1 MHMVAPNEAFGQI
14 TSGDVILLPDD
25 VESAHPVTAR
35 QAGLLFDL
43 VRAEGPDLYQSCATI
58 RLRGALDSS
67 ALAQAA
73 RDTVGRSPALRTSFA
88 LTGYSEPLQLVHRH
102 KPAAVHVSV
111 ADLRGYDASEQQ
123 LIIDDATALQRRQ
136 PFPSHRPSLLRIAA
150 HVLTDHEFQL
160 TVSENHLVM
169 EGWGWASVIAEVLER
184 HEQLT
189 VEAVGRAGF
198 DGYARH
204 WGFAPGLPDR
214 PPPPAEAAA
223 GIADLRP
230 TGHPGVGRRV
240 ITLSMTE
247 ASEATRERLGRAVHF
262 KVLSDLNGQQRP
274 RSYVSHRRHVPGP
287 RDRPCIGTVQP
298 GWSWLRLG
306 GSASAP
312 GPRTPV
318 DVGLVLLRDD
328 CASGTDPGRF
338 LDSGLT
344 LLVTW
349 CLSDSGAEVELLFD
363 TDRVSAARIELIVR
377 AYAEALRRAI
387 DDPQASH
394 DALGPLLPVTPDSA
408 ATDLTDDSVTTQD
421 LVPAILGAEPD
432 RPALRMTGTT
442 ITFGELAV
450 RSAHVASALESAGVG
465 IGDVVG
471 LALPAGV
478 DRTIAILGV
487 WRVGAAYLPLD
498 AEPAVTRLRALAD
511 AFALTAVITENAP
524 EADYFAA
531 LFADRAALVS
541 VLSLDR
547 IPSDSTPDSSTSA
560 IPSDTFAY
568 LVPVTATA
576 AVAVSRAQLLAALVG
591 RDPEHHP
598 SPGEIVAHDGRITDL
613 DTWSTWTA
621 LRHGATVLLIE
632 AQDAGDAARLH
643 ALLRR
648 ERVTRYLTTRAGALE
663 LAAVDRIAPAKLT
676 LDRLQVLGDGAG
688 PSWLETEPGPHTR
701 LYHVHAAAE
710 TTTWTVGGE
719 VTAATER
726 FASVAVGR
734 PRPGTT
740 ARVLDAELRPVPAGF
755 VGALHL
761 GGPHLASGYLGSP
774 RLTAERF
781 VPDPFATRPGSRLL
795 RTGELARTR
804 PDGELELTGR
814 AADTWRIHGRLLDLE
829 EVAAGLR
836 ADRKVRYAAVVAR
849 AADVVAYVV
858 GEPDDRQRLRA
869 VPADD
874 IAYDVGQP
882 DDRHR
887 LRAVLADTVPEHA
900 VPAAIV
906 FADRLPCTADRTVD
920 FAALP
925 APTRADFLAP
935 RPAEPPRDVI
945 EALIGALWRELLG
958 HPVGIHE
965 RFRDVGG
972 DPALL
977 LRLRL
982 GLRHRLGVRLSG
994 EELGEDPTI
1003 AELADLVRRILAR
1016 AQ

>member
-14 TSGDVILLPDD
+14 TGGDVILLPDD

-43 VRAEGPDLYQSCATI
+43 VHSEGLDLYQSCATI
-58 RLRGALDSS
+58 RLPGALDAS

-73 RDTVGRSPALRTSFA
+73 RDTVGRCPALRTSFA

-123 LIIDDATALQRRQ
+123 FIIDDATALQRRQ
-136 PFPSHRPSLLRIAA
+136 PFPPHRPSLLRIAA

-189 VEAVGRAGF
+189 AEAAGRDGF

-204 WGFAPGLPDR
+204 WGSISGL
-214 PPPPAEAAA
+214 PPAEAAA
-223 GIADLRP
+223 DIADLQP
-230 TGHPGVGRRV
+230 TGHPGIGRRTIAV
-240 ITLSMTE
+240 PLPT

-262 KVLSDLNGQQRP
+262 KVLSDLNGQPRP
-274 RSYVSHRRHVPGP
+274 RSYVSHRRGAPGP
-287 RDRPCIGTVQP
+287 RDRPCIGTVKP

-306 GSASAP
+306 ASVP
-312 GPRTPV
+312 DTGTTRTPV

-349 CLSDSGAEVELLFD
+349 CISDSGAEVELLFD
-363 TDRVSAARIELIVR
+363 TDRVSAARIGLITG

-394 DALGPLLPVTPDSA
+394 DALGPLLPIAPDSA
-408 ATDLTDDSVTTQD
+408 ATDITDDSVTTQD
-421 LVPAILGAEPD
+421 LVAAILSADAD
-432 RPALRMTGTT
+432 RPALRTAGTT
-442 ITFGELAV
+442 ITFGELTI
-450 RSAHVASALESAGVG
+450 RSARVATALKSAGVG
-465 IGDVVG
+465 LGDVVG

-478 DRTIAILGV
+478 DRTIAILGI
-487 WRVGAAYLPLD
+487 WRVGAAYLSLD
-498 AEPAVTRLRALAD
+498 AEPAGTRLRGLTD

-524 EADYFAA
+524 EADRLGA
-531 LFADRAALVS
+531 LLADRAAPVS
-541 VLSLDR
+541 VLSLDC
-547 IPSDSTPDSSTSA
+547 IPADTTPGPA
-560 IPSDTFAY
+560 VPPDTFAY

-576 AVAVSRAQLLAALVG
+576 AIAVSRAQLLAALAG

-598 SPGEIVAHDGRITDL
+598 APGEIVAHDGRITDL

-621 LRHGATVLLIE
+621 LRHGATVLSI
-632 AQDAGDAARLH
+632 APQDTEDAARLH

-663 LAAVDRIAPAKLT
+663 LAAVDRIAAAKLT

-701 LYHVHAAAE
+701 LYYVHAAAE

-740 ARVLDAELRPVPAGF
+740 ARVLDAELRPVPGGF
-755 VGALHL
+755 VGALFV

-829 EVAAGLR
+829 EVAEGLR
-836 ADRKVRYAAVVAR
+836 ADRKVRYAAVVTR

-858 GEPDDRQRLRA
+858 GEPDT
-869 VPADD
+869 
-874 IAYDVGQP
+874 
-882 DDRHR
+882 RHR
-887 LRAVLADTVPEHA
+887 LRAVLAETVPEHA

-906 FADRLPCTADRTVD
+906 FADRLPCTAERTVD

-935 RPAEPPRDVI
+935 RQADPPRDVI

-958 HPVGIHE
+958 QPVGVHE

-972 DPALL
+972 DPELL
-977 LRLRL
+977 LRLQL

-994 EELGEDPTI
+994 EELGDDPTI
-1003 AELADLVRRILAR
+1003 AELADLVRRVLAR
-1016 AQ
+1016 A

>member
-14 TSGDVILLPDD
+14 TGGDVILLPDD

-43 VRAEGPDLYQSCATI
+43 VRAEGLDLYQSCATV
-58 RLRGALDSS
+58 RLPGALDAS

-73 RDTVGRSPALRTSFA
+73 RDTVGRCPALRTSFA

-102 KPAAVHVSV
+102 KPASVHVSV

-136 PFPSHRPSLLRIAA
+136 PFPTHRPSLLRIAA

-189 VEAVGRAGF
+189 VETAGRDGF

-204 WGFAPGLPDR
+204 WGSTSGLPPGD
-214 PPPPAEAAA
+214 AVV

-230 TGHPGVGRRV
+230 TGHPAVVRRTIAV
-240 ITLSMTE
+240 PLLA

-274 RSYVSHRRHVPGP
+274 RSYVSHHRRVPGP
-287 RDRPCIGTVQP
+287 RDQPCIGTVEP
-298 GWSWLRLG
+298 GWSWLHLG
-306 GSASAP
+306 TSVPDTGTT
-312 GPRTPV
+312 RTPV

-349 CLSDSGAEVELLFD
+349 CISDSGAEVELLFD
-363 TDRVSAARIELIVR
+363 TDRISAARIDLIAC

-394 DALGPLLPVTPDSA
+394 DALGPLLPVTSDSA
-408 ATDLTDDSVTTQD
+408 ATDTMDDSVTTQD
-421 LVPAILGAEPD
+421 LVAAILGADPD
-432 RPALRMTGTT
+432 HPALRTNGTT
-442 ITFGELAV
+442 ITFGELTI
-450 RSAHVASALESAGVG
+450 RSAQVATALESASVG

-487 WRVGAAYLPLD
+487 WRVGAAYLSLD
-498 AEPAVTRLRALAD
+498 AAEPTGTRLRGLAD
-511 AFALTAVITENAP
+511 AFALTAVVTENAP
-524 EADYFAA
+524 G
-531 LFADRAALVS
+531 ADRLGALLADRTAPVAVLCFDS
-541 VLSLDR
+541 IPVNSTPVLSVS
-547 IPSDSTPDSSTSA
+547 P

-598 SPGEIVAHDGRITDL
+598 APGEIVAHDGRITDL

-621 LRHGATVLLIE
+621 LCHGATVLSIAL
-632 AQDAGDAARLH
+632 QDADDAARLH

-663 LAAVDRIAPAKLT
+663 LAAVDRIAAAKLT
-676 LDRLQVLGDGAG
+676 LDRLHVLGDGAG
-688 PSWLETEPGPHTR
+688 PSWLETEPGPHNR

-740 ARVLDAELRPVPAGF
+740 ARVLDAELRPVPGGF
-755 VGALHL
+755 VGALYL
-761 GGPHLASGYLGSP
+761 GGPHVASGYLGSP

-836 ADRKVRYAAVVAR
+836 ADRKVRYAAVVTC
-849 AADVVAYVV
+849 AANVVAYVV
-858 GEPDDRQRLRA
+858 GEPDT
-869 VPADD
+869 
-874 IAYDVGQP
+874 
-882 DDRHR
+882 RHR
-887 LRAVLADTVPEHA
+887 LQAVLAETVPEHA
-900 VPAAIV
+900 VPTAIV

-920 FAALP
+920 LAALP

-935 RPAEPPRDVI
+935 RPADPPRDVI

-958 HPVGIHE
+958 GYHPVGVHE

-972 DPALL
+972 DSALL
-977 LRLRL
+977 LRLQL

-1003 AELADLVRRILAR
+1003 AELADVVRRALAR
-1016 AQ
+1016 T